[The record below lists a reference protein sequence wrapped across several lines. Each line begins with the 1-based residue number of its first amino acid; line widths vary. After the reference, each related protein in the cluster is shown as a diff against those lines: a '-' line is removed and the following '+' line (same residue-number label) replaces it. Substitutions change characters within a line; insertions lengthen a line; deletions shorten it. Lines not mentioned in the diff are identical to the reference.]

1 MTTSRWLLIAL
12 AACALASAPAPALA
26 DDAATAERLFVR
38 AKTAMAAG
46 QLAEACD
53 LFAAS
58 QKAEGSAST
67 LMQLASCREKNGQLA
82 SAWAA
87 YLATARAARG
97 DGRYGDM
104 GERAAARAAALEPRL
119 SYLTI
124 NVPDGVRVEGLL
136 VLRDGVEVAPGGW
149 NQALP
154 VDGGAHTISG
164 RAPGH
169 ETWST
174 TIEVAA
180 EGGRAAVEVPRF
192 KALRGPTNTT
202 VVIDRQA
209 ASPWTRRR
217 KVALGVAGAGALA
230 VVAGAVLGLR
240 AGSLDDQAHNTCPPA
255 PEPCTD
261 AQAARAN
268 QLADQARTRAI
279 AANVGFGVGAA
290 ALVAGGVLWLTGGP
304 REARRS
310 GAVAITPHLDH
321 RGAGVAATWS
331 F

>member
-1 MTTSRWLLIAL
+1 
-12 AACALASAPAPALA
+12 
-26 DDAATAERLFVR
+26 
-38 AKTAMAAG
+38 MAAPTR
-46 QLAEACD
+46 
-53 LFAAS
+53 S
-58 QKAEGSAST
+58 P
-67 LMQLASCREKNGQLA
+67 
-82 SAWAA
+82 
-87 YLATARAARG
+87 AAR
-97 DGRYGDM
+97 
-104 GERAAARAAALEPRL
+104 
-119 SYLTI
+119 
-124 NVPDGVRVEGLL
+124 
-136 VLRDGVEVAPGGW
+136 
-149 NQALP
+149 
-154 VDGGAHTISG
+154 
-164 RAPGH
+164 PGH

-268 QLADQARTRAI
+268 QLADQARTRDDRRQRRLRRRRRGARRRRGVVADRWPPRGAPVGRGRDHAPTSTI
-279 AANVGFGVGAA
+279 AAPA
-290 ALVAGGVLWLTGGP
+290 WP
-304 REARRS
+304 
-310 GAVAITPHLDH
+310 
-321 RGAGVAATWS
+321 ATWS